1 MLDLG
6 AVAVVH
12 RPATLRP
19 ARKCLV
25 DVRLLKFVPLV
36 LESSFKSIKSV
47 CRAFL
52 QTALKDTP
60 DAIIHRGTVRALW
73 HPLRWCNV
81 LHPTFLKKI
90 KRFSRS
96 MTGSGVLMKHDLE
109 ITLEHPF

>member
-12 RPATLRP
+12 HPATLRP

-47 CRAFL
+47 YRAFL
-52 QTALKDTP
+52 HTALKDTQ
-60 DAIIHRGTVRALW
+60 DAINHPGTVRALW

-90 KRFSRS
+90 KRFLA
-96 MTGSGVLMKHDLE
+96 V
-109 ITLEHPF
+109 